1 MNQKLADYIRAKEYT
16 DRVKPENNIQE
27 LTYEIYE
34 KIVNEF
40 ESKLPKGS
48 GICGTKIIKATNKII
63 EIKTSYHHMDEHGFY
78 DGWTEHKIKIVPT
91 FSGEYINI
99 SGRNRNDIKDYLHEI
114 FSQFIN

>member
-16 DRVKPENNIQE
+16 DRVNPCNDIQHE
-27 LTYEIYE
+27 TYNRYE
-34 KIVNEF
+34 KTVNEF
-40 ESKLPKGS
+40 ENNLPEGS

-91 FSGEYINI
+91 FSGEDIKI